1 LLCDVV
7 SLEARESGFPR
18 IEPVS
23 DRVATP
29 PRESALR
36 GLYRWVIGHAAG
48 PRAWWALAAFAFAEA
63 SFFPIPPDVML
74 APMVLADR
82 RRAFRLAA
90 WCTLF
95 SVLGG
100 LFGYAIGSV
109 LYDSVGKWLIQF
121 YGYGGRI
128 EAFHAAFARMG
139 WLILFQ
145 GFTPVPF
152 KLVTIA
158 AGFARFDLAFF
169 VLLCA
174 ITRGARFTLEAG
186 LLYVF
191 GEPVRG
197 FIEKRLGLVLLGFLV
212 LLIAGFLIARYAF

>member
-1 LLCDVV
+1 M
-7 SLEARESGFPR
+7 SER
-18 IEPVS
+18 I
-23 DRVATP
+23 DIP
-29 PRESALR
+29 PREGALR

-48 PRAWWALAAFAFAEA
+48 PHAWWALAALAFAEA

-82 RRAFRLAA
+82 RRAFWLAG

-121 YGYGGRI
+121 YGYGDRI

-145 GFTPVPF
+145 GFTPIPF

-158 AGFARFDLAFF
+158 AGFARFNLALF
-169 VLLCA
+169 VPLCA
-174 ITRGARFTLEAG
+174 ITRGSRFTLEAA
-186 LLYVF
+186 LLYAF

-197 FIEKRLGLVLLGFLV
+197 FIEKRLEIVFFVFLV
-212 LLIAGFLIARYAF
+212 LLVGGFLIARYVF

>member
-1 LLCDVV
+1 
-7 SLEARESGFPR
+7 
-18 IEPVS
+18 
-23 DRVATP
+23 
-29 PRESALR
+29 
-36 GLYRWVIGHAAG
+36 
-48 PRAWWALAAFAFAEA
+48 
-63 SFFPIPPDVML
+63 ML
-74 APMVLADR
+74 VPMVLADR

>member
-1 LLCDVV
+1 M
-7 SLEARESGFPR
+7 
-18 IEPVS
+18 S
-23 DRVATP
+23 DRIDSA
-29 PRESALR
+29 PRDGALR
-36 GLYRWVIGHAAG
+36 SLYRWVIGHAAG
-48 PRAWWALAAFAFAEA
+48 PNAWWALAALAFAEA

-82 RRAFRLAA
+82 RRALRLAA

-109 LYDSVGKWLIQF
+109 LYDSVGKWLIRF
-121 YGYGGRI
+121 YGYGDRI
-128 EAFHAAFARMG
+128 EVFHAAFARMG

-145 GFTPVPF
+145 GFTPIPF

-169 VLLCA
+169 VTLCA

-197 FIEKRLGLVLLGFLV
+197 FIEKRLEIVFLVFLV
-212 LLIAGFLIARYAF
+212 LLVAGFLIARYAL

>member
-1 LLCDVV
+1 M
-7 SLEARESGFPR
+7 LEAREGGCAE
-18 IEPVS
+18 IEPVNE
-23 DRVATP
+23 RVEIP

-36 GLYRWVIGHAAG
+36 GLYRWVIAHAAG
-48 PRAWWALAAFAFAEA
+48 PNAWWALAAFAFAEA

-121 YGYGGRI
+121 YGYGDRI

-145 GFTPVPF
+145 GFTPIPF

-169 VLLCA
+169 VPLCA

-197 FIEKRLGLVLLGFLV
+197 FIEKRLELVSLGFLA